1 MSSLSLDK
9 AFGVLPSAVLIK
21 ARRAELLASNLANV
35 DTPNYKSRD
44 FHFTEVLAEVEG
56 IGTSNRLKLSATR
69 ANHLTNEID
78 KSAALKPELLYRVP
92 AQPALDG
99 NTVDPQL
106 ERAAF
111 NENTMHYQSTLE
123 FLDRRVSSLRKALSK
138 E

>member
-1 MSSLSLDK
+1 MSLSLDK

-44 FHFTEVLAEVEG
+44 FDFTAVLAEVEG
-56 IGTSNRLKLSATR
+56 QSNRLPLATTS
-69 ANHLTNEID
+69 ANHLTNTID
-78 KSAALKPELLYRVP
+78 KSQALEPELLYRVP
-92 AQPALDG
+92 AQPSLDG

-111 NENTMHYQSTLE
+111 AENTMHYQSTLE

>member
-1 MSSLSLDK
+1 MSLSLDK

-56 IGTSNRLKLSATR
+56 LGANQLKLSTTR

-78 KSAALKPELLYRVP
+78 KSAALKPDLLYRIP